1 MTVYNPIISVSQRVG
16 MFYLQS
22 YQSIG
27 MNDKLLMIAVAAVAL
42 VAGLLIGTTML
53 QPSDDT
59 WNDEDN
65 GLIRIV
71 SELDEHG
78 GEIHVIDPRNSYYG
92 TSYLIEAGDSTKS
105 TVT

>member
-1 MTVYNPIISVSQRVG
+1 MTVYNPIISVSKRVG
-16 MFYLQS
+16 IVLS
-22 YQSIG
+22 SILPIHWHERQATDDSG
-27 MNDKLLMIAVAAVAL
+27 CSLAL
-42 VAGLLIGTTML
+42 VAGLLIGTAM
-53 QPSDDT
+53 QHPSDDT
-59 WNDEDN
+59 WEDEDN
-65 GLIRIV
+65 GLTRIA